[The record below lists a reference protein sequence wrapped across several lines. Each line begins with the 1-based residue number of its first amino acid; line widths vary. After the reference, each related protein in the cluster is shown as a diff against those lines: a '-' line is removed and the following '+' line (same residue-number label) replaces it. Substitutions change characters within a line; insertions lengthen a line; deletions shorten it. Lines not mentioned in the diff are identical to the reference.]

1 MVVIPLILKMKAVI
15 NNIIVSG
22 TTAEEISNISAFVSY
37 FSTNIGMDEVMIV
50 NKLDELGLTYEAFDE
65 FDVVGTRPKNIRH

>member
-1 MVVIPLILKMKAVI
+1 MKAVI

-37 FSTNIGMDEVMIV
+37 FSTNIEMDEVMIV
-50 NKLDELGLTYEAFDE
+50 NKLDELGLSYEAFE
-65 FDVVGTRPKNIRH
+65 EVEVVGTRPRTIQH